1 VCGATSDRFTFPL
14 LCLTLV
20 ECGGR
25 EGDEGQEVSPHCR
38 VWSDTRSFADDVQFG
53 KKKVCDCP
61 HTHTSYPT
69 SSFTSGIRL
78 HARDVCVCVCYSG
91 HPLSVLRNTFCVCVL
106 QRASAFCATADIRFL
121 WYSGHPLS
129 VVQRASAIIVI
140 VVTSGIRFH
149 ARDVECNMWLHPL
162 PFCCSS
168 EL

>member
-53 KKKVCDCP
+53 KKKGLRLSA
-61 HTHTSYPT
+61 HTHILPHKL
-69 SSFTSGIRL
+69 F
-78 HARDVCVCVCYSG
+78 HQRDPLTCSRCVCVCYSG